1 MECRKIA
8 SRFSTSS
15 GTPPGSSRSGTK
27 QECSP
32 LTFGPIGTGP
42 PSAAGKVSGLRLVFL
57 YRIGNVVKGPLGA
70 RERRVCHEEIVGSRR
85 PRRRVLARCGLWAGC
100 GPGTTESAHR
110 EQGTRRQGREHD
122 RSRPGFLRLPASPAD
137 DHLRARGGG
146 GVS

>member
-42 PSAAGKVSGLRLVFL
+42 PSAAGKGSGLRLVFL
-57 YRIGNVVKGPLGA
+57 YRIGDVVKGAFGG

-85 PRRRVLARCGLWAGC
+85 PPPRVLARCGLLGWGRPWAAEVAPPGQRAPTP
-100 GPGTTESAHR
+100 GPE
-110 EQGTRRQGREHD
+110 
-122 RSRPGFLRLPASPAD
+122 
-137 DHLRARGGG
+137 
-146 GVS
+146 